1 MARRRNPLSV
11 LYFIDERTCGESRLD
26 LQVWKNGAN
35 DSTAG
40 SARSIDFISLSPS
53 CITGC
58 QPVLRGNFEVYP
70 SVCAAQKHVA
80 RQNQRLGLRTA
91 PTTER
96 CHLNANPAGY
106 IWWLHAKSFPRQP
119 ISMNLPLA
127 SCPGGG
133 PQSLQSNSNNGRF
146 RIPECAS
153 AQPTALDPEIA
164 TPSQAN
170 IRKRSLSH

>member
-11 LYFIDERTCGESRLD
+11 LYFIDERTCGESRMD

-106 IWWLHAKSFPRQP
+106 IWWLHAKI
-119 ISMNLPLA
+119 ISAATNLY
-127 SCPGGG
+127 
-133 PQSLQSNSNNGRF
+133 Q
-146 RIPECAS
+146 
-153 AQPTALDPEIA
+153 
-164 TPSQAN
+164 TPSGFWPRWRAA
-170 IRKRSLSH
+170 IPPVKFK